1 MPAPLRGGWVRTPGA
16 GPAGDISTHPR
27 RTLQSSR
34 HYSCARIRPTTPLK
48 PATLRGVAGDSL
60 SGEDAR
66 IPLRTRQGHA
76 LHFAAVS
83 GDRIT
88 LEVKERGA
96 DQLGT
101 RNVKRLRRQGLI
113 PGVLY
118 GKANKAFVVGE
129 RELRVALTGPS
140 GLHGIV
146 DVVIEGQKTPHHAVL
161 KDYQQ
166 HPVRGTITHVDFHE
180 VRLDQPIQATV
191 AVQLVGEAPG
201 AKVGGVV
208 QQVAR
213 ELHVEA
219 LPADIPE
226 HIEVDISG
234 LELGE
239 TVRLQDVAAISGVT
253 FLDDAAETVI
263 ANCSSPR
270 GLTEAEEA
278 ADEALAA
285 EASAES
291 AAAAEGADDAS
302 AEEE

>member
-1 MPAPLRGGWVRTPGA
+1 MPFRGH
-16 GPAGDISTHPR
+16 S
-27 RTLQSSR
+27 
-34 HYSCARIRPTTPLK
+34 
-48 PATLRGVAGDSL
+48 
-60 SGEDAR
+60 
-66 IPLRTRQGHA
+66 

-83 GDRIT
+83 GDRII

-118 GKANKAFVVGE
+118 GKANKPFVVGE
-129 RELRVALTGPS
+129 RELRIALTGPS
-140 GLHGIV
+140 GLNGIV
-146 DVVIEGQKTPHHAVL
+146 DVLIDGQKTPHHAVL

-191 AVQLVGEAPG
+191 LVHLIGESPG

-213 ELHVEA
+213 ELNVEA
-219 LPADIPE
+219 LPSDVPE
-226 HIEVDISG
+226 YIDVDVSS

-239 TVRLQDVAAISGVT
+239 TLRLQDVATVKGVT
-253 FLDDAAETVI
+253 FLDDPAETVI
-263 ANCSSPR
+263 ANCSAPR

-278 ADEALAA
+278 AEEALAA

-291 AAAAEGADDAS
+291 AAAAEAAAPAPD
-302 AEEE
+302 EE

>member
-1 MPAPLRGGWVRTPGA
+1 VASCAAWTTELVRTA
-16 GPAGDISTHPR
+16 SLPARSGQVLTCVSGGGEK
-27 RTLQSSR
+27 
-34 HYSCARIRPTTPLK
+34 CACW
-48 PATLRGVAGDSL
+48 SL
-60 SGEDAR
+60 ETCS
-66 IPLRTRQGHA
+66 GHA

-88 LEVKERGA
+88 LEVRERGA

-118 GKANKAFVVGE
+118 GKANKAFIVGE

-140 GLHGIV
+140 GLHAIV
-146 DVVIEGQKTPHHAVL
+146 DVLIDGQKTPHHAVL

-191 AVQLVGEAPG
+191 VVQLLGEAQG

-213 ELHVEA
+213 ELRVEA
-219 LPADIPE
+219 LPSAIPE
-226 HIEVDISG
+226 YIEVDLSG

-239 TVRLQDVAAISGVT
+239 SLRLKDVAPIAGVT
-253 FLDDAAETVI
+253 FLDASETVI

-278 ADEALAA
+278 AEEAAAA

-291 AAAAEGADDAS
+291 AAEADVATPD
-302 AEEE
+302 EE

>member
-1 MPAPLRGGWVRTPGA
+1 M
-16 GPAGDISTHPR
+16 
-27 RTLQSSR
+27 
-34 HYSCARIRPTTPLK
+34 
-48 PATLRGVAGDSL
+48 
-60 SGEDAR
+60 
-66 IPLRTRQGHA
+66 
-76 LHFAAVS
+76 S
-83 GDRIT
+83 GDRII

-118 GKANKAFVVGE
+118 GKASKAFVVGE
-129 RELRVALTGPS
+129 RELRIALTGPS
-140 GLHGIV
+140 GLNGIV
-146 DVVIEGQKTPHHAVL
+146 DVLIDGQKTPHHAVL
-161 KDYQQ
+161 KEYQQ

-191 AVQLVGEAPG
+191 LVHFAGEAPG

-219 LPADIPE
+219 LPADLPE
-226 HIEVDISG
+226 FIEVDISG

-239 TVRLQDVAAISGVT
+239 SLRLQDVAAVAGVT
-253 FLDDAAETVI
+253 FLDDADTVI
-263 ANCSSPR
+263 ANCSAPR

-278 ADEALAA
+278 ADEAVAA

-291 AAAAEGADDAS
+291 AAQADAAAADD
-302 AEEE
+302 EE